1 MRRPF
6 FVSATVAVLAVGL
19 LGAFAWHPAYL
30 AYVLVLPIV
39 FLGLI
44 DAFQTQHAVRR
55 NFPVAGHLR
64 YLLEEIR
71 PEISQ
76 YFIESD
82 TNGRPFSRELR
93 SIVYQRAK
101 GVTDT
106 LPFGTRADVYEP
118 GYAWIAHS
126 IQPAPVLEVP
136 PRVAVGGQRCSQPY
150 HASLLN
156 VSAMS
161 FGALSKNAILALN
174 RGAALGGFAHNTG
187 EGGISPY
194 HLEHGGDLIWQIG
207 TGYFGCRTLD
217 GEFDPDRFQEKAALP
232 AVKMI
237 ELKLSQG
244 AKPGH
249 GGFLPGVKVTPEIAA
264 IRGVPVGRDVVSPAA
279 HRAFDS
285 PRGLLEFLDRLRTL
299 SGGKPVGFKLCVGD
313 EREFFAICKAIAET
327 GLAPDFITVDG
338 AEGGTGAAPLEFS
351 NSVGMPLRD
360 ALKFVHA
367 ALVGIGYRDHVR
379 IIASGRIVTG
389 FDLAEKLALGADMAN
404 AARAMMFALG
414 CIQALR
420 CNRNTCPVGVA
431 TQDPRLTQGLVV
443 PDKALRVFRYHQATV
458 RSLLELTA
466 AAGLRHPHELCA
478 HHIRRRVSRNEVDIL
493 DQALPSLEPGAF
505 LRGHVPAWWAS
516 AWDAARPE
524 TFASAAESL
533 PGTRP
538 PR

>member
-1 MRRPF
+1 MRQLF
-6 FVSATVAVLAVGL
+6 FSAATLAVLAVGL
-19 LGAFAWHPAYL
+19 LGAFVWTPAYL
-30 AYVLVLPIV
+30 AYVVVLPIV
-39 FLGLI
+39 LLGLI

-71 PEISQ
+71 PEVSQ

-118 GYAWIAHS
+118 GYAWVAHS
-126 IQPAPVLEVP
+126 MQPAPVLEVP
-136 PRVAVGGQRCSQPY
+136 PRVVVGGPRCTQPY
-150 HASLLN
+150 ASSLLN

-174 RGAALGGFAHNTG
+174 WGAALGGFAHNTG

-194 HLEHGGDLIWQIG
+194 HLQHGGDLVWQIG

-217 GEFDPDRFQEKAALP
+217 GHFDPAAFAEKAALP

-237 ELKLSQG
+237 EVKLSQG

-249 GGFLPGVKVTPEIAA
+249 GGILPAAKVTPEIAA
-264 IRGVPVGRDVVSPAA
+264 IRGVPLGRDVVSPAA
-279 HRAFDS
+279 HRTFDS
-285 PRGLLEFLDRLRTL
+285 PSGLLHFLDRLRDL
-299 SGGKPVGFKLCVGD
+299 SGGKPVGFKLCVGE
-313 EREFFAICKAIAET
+313 EREFLAICKAMVET
-327 GLAPDFITVDG
+327 GLTPDFITVDG

-360 ALKFVHA
+360 ALAFVHA
-367 ALVGIGYRDHVR
+367 ALVGIGVRDEVR
-379 IIASGRIVTG
+379 IIASGRVVTG
-389 FDLAEKLALGADMAN
+389 FDIAEKLALGADMAN

-431 TQDPRLTQGLVV
+431 TQDPHLVQGLVV
-443 PDKALRVFRYHQATV
+443 PDKARRVYRYHQATV

-466 AAGLRHPHELCA
+466 AAGLHHPHDLCP
-478 HHIRRRVSRNEVDIL
+478 HHIRRRISQREVETL
-493 DQALPSLEPGAF
+493 EEAFERVEPGAF
-505 LRGHVPAWWAS
+505 LRGRVPGRWATAWH
-516 AWDAARPE
+516 AARAD
-524 TFASAAESL
+524 TFAAPA
-533 PGTRP
+533 
-538 PR
+538 